1 VGRTSLTVPLITAL
15 TGLALIPAA
24 GQAQDVEPVEITIM
38 EEIISVGTRAGRE
51 RTATDSAVP
60 VDSFGLDELSAGSLT
75 ETSRAL
81 QFAAPSFN
89 FSTSTISD
97 GTDITRPSTLRGMNP
112 DQTLVLVNGKRRHN
126 TALMHVNGS
135 IGRGTAGVDL
145 NAIPPSS
152 IERIEVLRDGAAAQ
166 YGSDAIAGV
175 INIVLKDQTETID
188 PYIHWGSTYNGD
200 GDTFQASVNA
210 GIPIFGDGFLNVT
223 GEFRDREATNH
234 SGRDPRQQYNFLEQV
249 AGEPDLQRSLPRDDD
264 DILIPA
270 DNDGFNYC
278 TNQVEPG
285 DDPGDVAGF
294 SLIDCTDD
302 PRGETF
308 NTRNHRYGDPDS
320 ENWYLSW
327 NAAIPLFGESELY
340 SFGGIARRDGESGG
354 FYRRAED
361 ARTVL
366 AINPDGFLPLINTE
380 VDDDSFALGLRGEVI
395 GWNYDASV
403 VYGENEFNFFISN
416 SNNVALGA
424 ASPTSADAGTLSLDQ
439 LTFNFD
445 VSRLFDVGGT
455 DVNLAAGIE
464 WREDGYEIEAGED
477 ASWCGPVTDDL
488 TPLDCSE
495 LNQFGGNPAAG
506 IQVFPGFQPANA
518 LDQDRN
524 AWAIYADVEADITD
538 RWLLSGAVRFEDY
551 DDFGNTTNFKI
562 ATRYDVVEDVLAL
575 RGAVST
581 GFRAPSLQQQFFNN
595 ISTQFVT
602 VGGVP
607 NVPVEVG
614 TFRNDSDVVS
624 QGFQIPSLSEEESTN
639 ISAGFVWSPLD
650 NFTVTVD
657 AYYIEVDDRVVLSGR
672 FTAED
677 EGTDGQPCAPDNS
690 NCPIRSIIEPFGV
703 NAAQFF
709 SNAID
714 TETKGIDI
722 IGEYAGEL
730 DNGAVLTIQG
740 GVNFTST
747 EVDEI
752 RIPDSLVGVPGA
764 ENTLFSRQEVLWLEE
779 AQPED
784 HYILSV
790 RYDQGPFSTLIRAN
804 RFGEVTST
812 ESPNDSCEADNSC
825 LDQTFGGE
833 TLVDVEVSWLF
844 NDNIRVTAGANN
856 IFDVQPDQQ
865 TSDTNFN
872 GIFPYSR
879 RTTPFGFNG
888 GYYYLAASFSFA
900 HGL

>member
-1 VGRTSLTVPLITAL
+1 MLFLNNWGSLTMSGNHYSSGVPSRAGCISFTVPLITVL
-15 TGLALIPAA
+15 SGLALTPAA

-38 EEIISVGTRAGRE
+38 EEVISVGTRSGRE

-152 IERIEVLRDGAAAQ
+152 IARIEVLRDGAAAQ

-188 PYIHWGSTYNGD
+188 PYLHWGSTYNGD
-200 GDTFQASVNA
+200 GDTLQGSVNA
-210 GIPIFGDGFLNVT
+210 GLPIFGDGFINLT
-223 GEFRDREATNH
+223 AEYRDREATNH
-234 SGRDPRQQYNFLEQV
+234 SGRDPRDQFLSPP
-249 AGEPDLQRSLPRDDD
+249 APDPR
-264 DILIPA
+264 PA
-270 DNDGFNYC
+270 DFNY
-278 TNQVEPG
+278 
-285 DDPGDVAGF
+285 
-294 SLIDCTDD
+294 
-302 PRGETF
+302 
-308 NTRNHRYGDPDS
+308 RNHRYGDPDS
-320 ENWYLSW
+320 ENVYFSW
-327 NAAIPLFGESELY
+327 NAAVPLAGETELY

-354 FYRRAED
+354 FYRRSLD
-361 ARTVL
+361 ARTVPS
-366 AINPDGFLPLINTE
+366 IHPNGFLPLINTE
-380 VDDDSFALGLRGEVI
+380 VDDDSLALGVRGEMV
-395 GWNYDASV
+395 GWDYDASV

-416 SNNVALGA
+416 SNNVALGD

-439 LTFNFD
+439 LTLNFD
-445 VSRLFDVGGT
+445 VSRLFEVGGT
-455 DVNLAAGIE
+455 DLNLAAGIE

-495 LNQFGGNPAAG
+495 LDQFGGNPAAG

-538 RWLLSGAVRFEDY
+538 RWLLSGALRFEDY

-562 ATRYDVVEDVLAL
+562 ATRYDVVDDVLAL

-614 TFRNDSDVVS
+614 TFRNDSAVVS

-747 EVDEI
+747 EVDAI

-764 ENTLFSRQEVLWLEE
+764 ENTLYSRQERIWLEE

-784 HYILSV
+784 RYILSV

-812 ESPNDSCEADNSC
+812 ESPNDSCEVDNSC

-833 TLVDVEVSWLF
+833 TLVDVEVSWGF
-844 NDNIRVTAGANN
+844 NDNIRLTAGANN
-856 IFDVQPDQQ
+856 IFDVQPDEQ
-865 TSDTNFN
+865 TPETSFN